1 MYLLG
6 YIPAHNRV
14 YVADKDM
21 GIFSF
26 SLSLTLVEY
35 QTAILRGDYDTAN
48 ELLPTIPNDQR
59 NKIARFL
66 EAQGKFNS
74 RVISNSYAVTD
85 RDLRQISR
93 RWLCRSR
100 RILISGSISLSS

>member
-66 EAQGKFNS
+66 EAQGQS
-74 RVISNSYAVTD
+74 RPPRPEREISSES
-85 RDLRQISR
+85 DLLRFYRPQGD
-93 RWLCRSR
+93 
-100 RILISGSISLSS
+100 GSASCY

>member
-66 EAQGKFNS
+66 EAQGQYTDS
-74 RVISNSYAVTD
+74 RPEPKVSSEFDIFHCN
-85 RDLRQISR
+85 
-93 RWLCRSR
+93 RSQGDGVA
-100 RILISGSISLSS
+100 SCH

>member
-66 EAQGKFNS
+66 EAQGKFNA
-74 RVISNSYAVTD
+74 RVISNSYAATD
-85 RDLRQISR
+85 RDLPQISR

-100 RILISGSISLSS
+100 QILISGSISLSS

>member
-66 EAQGKFNS
+66 EAQGTLMRGLFRIYTQQLTAICLRS
-74 RVISNSYAVTD
+74 QGDGFAG
-85 RDLRQISR
+85 RD
-93 RWLCRSR
+93 
-100 RILISGSISLSS
+100 GS

>member
-66 EAQGKFNS
+66 EAQGKFNI
-74 RVISNSYAVTD
+74 RVISTSYAVTD
-85 RDLRQISR
+85 RDLPQILR

>member
-6 YIPAHNRV
+6 YLPAHNRV

-26 SLSLTLVEY
+26 ALPLSVVEY
-35 QTAILRGDYDTAN
+35 QTAVLRGDMATAD
-48 ELLPTIPNDQR
+48 EILPTVPADQR

-66 EAQGKFNS
+66 EGQGEC
-74 RVISNSYAVTD
+74 
-85 RDLRQISR
+85 
-93 RWLCRSR
+93 LCRGPFLYQS
-100 RILISGSISLSS
+100 

>member
-48 ELLPTIPNDQR
+48 ELLPTIPNEQR

-66 EAQGKFNS
+66 EAQGQYTSS
-74 RVISNSYAVTD
+74 RPEPKSHLNLIFFSHCN
-85 RDLRQISR
+85 
-93 RWLCRSR
+93 RSQGDGVA
-100 RILISGSISLSS
+100 SCH